1 MASYIHSSNVFALA
15 RDKDSEGSL
24 WLDSNNE
31 VRLDWKLGEFDS
43 NTLTQGIEVAAKILL
58 AAGAREVWANQS
70 SFLENFKRDPL
81 ISSDDVLSS
90 FAFNEYIAKVKKVGI
105 TQEGTELFS
114 AHQMGSC
121 RMSSSPKQGAV
132 DPRGR
137 MYGVK
142 NVYVSDGSVFP
153 TASGVNPMITIYS
166 VAYSIAQCLK
176 EDMADKGKV

>member
-1 MASYIHSSNVFALA
+1 MASYVHSSNVFALA

-31 VRLDWKLGEFDS
+31 VRVNWKLGEFDS
-43 NTLTQGIEVAAKILL
+43 KTLTEGVEVAAKILL
-58 AAGAREVWANQS
+58 ATGAQEVWANQNAFRES
-70 SFLENFKRDPL
+70 FKRDPL
-81 ISSDDVLSS
+81 IGSDDVLSS
-90 FAFNEYIAKVKKVGI
+90 LAFKEYISKVKEIGV

-121 RMSSSPKQGAV
+121 RMSASPKQGAV

-137 MYGVK
+137 LYGVK
-142 NVYVSDGSVFP
+142 NVYISDGSVFP

-176 EDMADKGKV
+176 EDLADIGKL